1 MDSGIQNPKR
11 SHQQAAPE
19 KPAPEKVA
27 PEKPAPEKP
36 APEKPAMPNQE
47 KSPESTEA
55 TIRVDSADPSVQG
68 DKHKLKLEID
78 KLGLEVDS
86 LRFKHS
92 FLGRLIETLQI
103 VGPFV
108 AIIALAW
115 TVYTGIL
122 QQEQLRR
129 DAESSRLQQA
139 YARLGGQLSSERSS
153 GVAELSALLG
163 ADNGKRD
170 GEILNALVD
179 ALALDSNPEIRSNIL
194 SVFGH
199 LKGKVNKSALDAALQ
214 GAVNHQRVKIRS
226 SHLYPFELA
235 TIRQEGRGAFSY
247 VAITEDRISPSFQR
261 QWTTDS
267 QQAIVESLGDLRA
280 VLLDL
285 LKAGG
290 HVKDLSGIF
299 CSRCDFSSLNSN
311 FDNVH
316 FEDAIL
322 VGTFWHFAEVNHANF
337 DRALL
342 EEADFTGTHLRGTTF
357 GEDQD
362 DFTRKWFVEVNPY
375 LDCCVDFG
383 PHASG
388 GVNLNEDNTKF
399 ACSDLQDASF
409 KYFAIMVRMDQDV
422 PSDYSLSEYFDGA
435 NVENA
440 DLRTVREVVVRPGTK
455 RMPEGRVYRE
465 DKIKTSNGVLAVG
478 VADVEDAPRVAPNLG
493 FKDMEGIGA
502 LLDLAENADSAKL
515 AGPETTLK
523 VLHQR
528 RNSKR
533 GHAVD
538 CKKLLEDHLRA
549 TSTKTTE

>member
-1 MDSGIQNPKR
+1 MDSGIQNPKG

-19 KPAPEKVA
+19 KPAPEK
-27 PEKPAPEKP
+27 PAT
-36 APEKPAMPNQE
+36 PNQE

-55 TIRVDSADPSVQG
+55 KIRVDSDDPSVQG

-92 FLGRLIETLQI
+92 RLGRAIEILQI

-122 QQEQLRR
+122 QQEQLRL

-163 ADNGKRD
+163 VDDGKRD

-194 SVFGH
+194 SVFEH
-199 LKGKVNKSALDAALQ
+199 LKGKVNKSAVDAALQ

-235 TIRQEGRGAFSY
+235 TIRQEGRGVFSY
-247 VAITEDRISPSFQR
+247 FAITEDQISPSFQR
-261 QWTTDS
+261 QRTTDN

-299 CSRCDFSSLNSN
+299 CPRCNFSSLNSN

-322 VGTFWHFAEVNHANF
+322 VDAVWQFAEVNHANF

-342 EEADFTGTHLRGTTF
+342 ERADFTGTHLRGTTF
-357 GEDQD
+357 GENQL
-362 DFTRKWFVEVNPY
+362 DFTRKWFVEVNSY
-375 LDCCVDFG
+375 LDDVGFS
-383 PHASG
+383 PHARG
-388 GVNLNEDNTKF
+388 GLNLNEDNTKF

-440 DLRTVREVVVRPGTK
+440 DFRTVREVVVRPGTK
-455 RMPEGRVYRE
+455 RMPEGRVYIE
-465 DKIKTSNGVLAVG
+465 DKIRTSNGVLAVG
-478 VADVEDAPRVAPNLG
+478 IADVEDAPQVAPDLG

-533 GHAVD
+533 FHAVD

-549 TSTKTTE
+549 TSTETAE